1 MSTFEWNKIAGAI
14 LVALLVIKVIDIAGN
29 AMPHAKTPAK
39 HAYPIEGVAQK
50 QPAGGEP
57 QQARKAEAEVP
68 AIGPLLAKASTEA
81 GQKAARKCATCH
93 SFDKGGPNKV
103 GPALWGVVG
112 SDIAEGSFAYSSA
125 LKGLDGNWDFEKLN
139 KFLHDPKGF
148 APGTKM
154 TFAGVKSDKE
164 RADVIAYLRGLADN
178 PVPLP

>member
-1 MSTFEWNKIAGAI
+1 
-14 LVALLVIKVIDIAGN
+14 LALLVIKVIDIAGD
-29 AMPHAKTPAK
+29 AMPHAKAPAK
-39 HAYPIEGVAQK
+39 HAYPIEGVAQT
-50 QPAGGEP
+50 QPAGGE
-57 QQARKAEAEVP
+57 AKEAKKAAPEVP
-68 AIGPLLAKASTEA
+68 AIGPLLAKASVDDGA
-81 GQKAARKCATCH
+81 KSARKCAICH

-112 SDIAEGSFAYSSA
+112 GDIAQGSFAYSPT

-154 TFAGVKSDKE
+154 AFAGVKNDAE
-164 RADVIAYLRGLADN
+164 RAALIAYLRSRADN